1 MDWQTP
7 EDAVPS
13 AFVTESARRAISG
26 APPASGAWR
35 IGDDPGQRR
44 FVPIGDVT
52 VEHGETIP
60 QVTIAYESWGE
71 LNTARDNAILVLHA
85 LTGDSHVR
93 GEAGAGHPTAGWW
106 EGLMGPGAPL
116 DTDKWFV
123 IAPNMLGGC

>member
-35 IGDDPGQRR
+35 IGDHPGERR

-60 QVTIAYESWGE
+60 QVTIANETWGE
-71 LNTARDNAILVLHA
+71 LAPDGSNALLVLHA
-85 LTGDSHVR
+85 LTGDSHV
-93 GEAGAGHPTAGWW
+93 AGPAGPGHPTAGWW
-106 EGLMGPGAPL
+106 TGLVGPGKPL
-116 DTDKWFV
+116 DPAD
-123 IAPNMLGGC
+123 